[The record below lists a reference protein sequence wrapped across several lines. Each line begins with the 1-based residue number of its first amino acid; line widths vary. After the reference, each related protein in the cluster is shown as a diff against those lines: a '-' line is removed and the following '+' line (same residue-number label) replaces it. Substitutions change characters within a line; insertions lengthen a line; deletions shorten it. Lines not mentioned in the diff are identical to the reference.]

1 MTEANVFDYENLS
14 CGGEATAICLG
25 PPGRESK
32 AHGKRRRSA
41 DLGLCQCEQ
50 SAESAGQWRWFGS
63 SRVVVPPLSEIDPD
77 FILPGV
83 ALDPRLPEAGWFRLA
98 EG

>member
-1 MTEANVFDYENLS
+1 MTEANVLDYENLS
-14 CGGEATAICLG
+14 CGGEATAICLV
-25 PPGRESK
+25 PTGRDSK